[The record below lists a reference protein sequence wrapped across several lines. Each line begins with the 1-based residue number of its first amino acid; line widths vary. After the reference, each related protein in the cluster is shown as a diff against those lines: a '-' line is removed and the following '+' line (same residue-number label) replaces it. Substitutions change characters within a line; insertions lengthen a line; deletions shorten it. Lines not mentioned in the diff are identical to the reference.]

1 MSLVLAAGLPPAACR
16 WLRANFLPAAC
27 CRLRAVV
34 MHPDLDRVVRLQK
47 LETFAEEARRKI
59 VEHPQRTQA
68 LIARLEEAKALV
80 AGVKQ
85 RVTDNQT
92 ARRSAEKDLAAVQG
106 RLAKYKDQ
114 LLEVKTNREYQAM
127 QQEIAAAQGE
137 VSRHE
142 DRILEKMLEADELTR
157 AVKGAESEFAK
168 VQADVNAE
176 KAALDQEIA
185 QLESELTHTAGS
197 RAELVAEIGPS
208 VMAIFETVARG
219 RKGVA
224 VAEAHEGH
232 CTECHVRLRP
242 QVFNE
247 VRRNEAI
254 IQCDSCQRILYFAGM
269 PAAAE
274 ASAPSHETAGAS

>member
-1 MSLVLAAGLPPAACR
+1 ML
-16 WLRANFLPAAC
+16 
-27 CRLRAVV
+27 
-34 MHPDLDRVVRLQK
+34 PDLDRLVRLQK

-68 LIARLEEAKALV
+68 LTARLEEAQAIS

-85 RVTDNQT
+85 RVTDNQA
-92 ARRSAEKDLAAVQG
+92 ARRSEEKELAAVQG

-157 AVKGAESEFAK
+157 AVKRAESEFAK
-168 VQADVNAE
+168 VQADVTTE
-176 KAALDQEIA
+176 RAALEQEVR
-185 QLESELTHTAGS
+185 QLE
-197 RAELVAEIGPS
+197 AELARTADARATLAAEISAPM
-208 VMAIFETVARG
+208 MATFETLARG

-224 VAEAHEGH
+224 VAEAREGL
-232 CTECHVRLRP
+232 CTVCHVRLRP

-247 VRRNEAI
+247 VLRNDAI
-254 IQCDSCQRILYFAGM
+254 IQCDSCQRILYFAADK
-269 PAAAE
+269 PQAQ
-274 ASAPSHETAGAS
+274 PSTPSPETAGAS